1 MAMDIFDDEFA
12 GMGGTYEIVKGKRRL
27 VPGSRTMPPEAAVVI
42 EEPVA
47 APMPTPAP
55 AAED

>member
-27 VPGSRTMPPEAAVVI
+27 VPGSRTMPPEAAVI
-42 EEPVA
+42 EEPA
-47 APMPTPAP
+47 PAPMPTPAP

>member
-27 VPGSRTMPPEAAVVI
+27 VPGSRTMPPEAAVVV
-42 EEPVA
+42 EEPTPA
-47 APMPTPAP
+47 PTPAP

>member
-27 VPGSRTMPPEAAVVI
+27 VPGSRTMPPAAAVVV
-42 EEPVA
+42 EEP
-47 APMPTPAP
+47 APAPTPAPAP